1 MTLMSTIQEYI
12 STTFPM
18 LVNTLMQL
26 VSTVVQ
32 RLAAV
37 HPGDASQT
45 QTLTLSKFIVRT
57 SRLVC

>member
-32 RLAAV
+32 RLVAV
-37 HPGDASQT
+37 YPDDASQT